1 MRVLYG
7 LMAGMFLAALDQ
19 TIVATALPRIA
30 GDLGGIDQI
39 TWIVTAY
46 MLSTTVSAALWGK
59 ISDLRGRRPVFL
71 TAIGIFIVG
80 SLLCG
85 VARDLP
91 QLIAARSVQGIGG
104 GGLVSLSFT
113 IMGDV
118 LSPRH
123 RGRYL
128 GWFSGTYAAGSIA
141 GPLLGG
147 LLVDHLSWRW
157 IFFINLPVG
166 LAAMAISATGLR
178 GVGGRRPARLDLAGA
193 VLLSTLVICLLLI
206 GVWGGDTYTWGS
218 PVIAGLGAAVLLSG
232 AVFVAVEQRVAEPIL
247 APRLLRD
254 RTLALSIVVAGVS
267 SVGFNAAIVY
277 LPLFLQTVRRASAT
291 ASGLPLAPLMAAM
304 AAGSILSGRQTS
316 KTGRYKILLLAGL
329 ATMIVGVAGLSR
341 LDAASS
347 TGVVAVWMTVLG
359 LGFGAAAPVIN
370 LCAQNAMPLADL
382 GAASSALM
390 TFRTLGGTLGIAGV
404 GTVVLT
410 RLRNGIAAIPGAG
423 PMNAKQLASSP
434 KLVASLSEPLHRTV
448 VGVLAHA
455 VTFGFTVCIPV
466 AVLALFLAGWV
477 PEKPLRSDTKA

>member
-71 TAIGIFIVG
+71 TAIGIFILG

-85 VARDLP
+85 MAANLP
-91 QLIAARSVQGIGG
+91 QLIAARAVQGIGG

-147 LLVDHLSWRW
+147 VLVDHFSWRW

-178 GVGGRRPARLDLAGA
+178 GVGGRRPARLD
-193 VLLSTLVICLLLI
+193 
-206 GVWGGDTYTWGS
+206 WGG
-218 PVIAGLGAAVLLSG
+218 
-232 AVFVAVEQRVAEPIL
+232 
-247 APRLLRD
+247 
-254 RTLALSIVVAGVS
+254 
-267 SVGFNAAIVY
+267 
-277 LPLFLQTVRRASAT
+277 
-291 ASGLPLAPLMAAM
+291 
-304 AAGSILSGRQTS
+304 
-316 KTGRYKILLLAGL
+316 
-329 ATMIVGVAGLSR
+329 
-341 LDAASS
+341 ASS
-347 TGVVAVWMTVLG
+347 G
-359 LGFGAAAPVIN
+359 
-370 LCAQNAMPLADL
+370 C
-382 GAASSALM
+382 
-390 TFRTLGGTLGIAGV
+390 GV
-404 GTVVLT
+404 GTPT
-410 RLRNGIAAIPGAG
+410 PGG
-423 PMNAKQLASSP
+423 PRSSP
-434 KLVASLSEPLHRTV
+434 P
-448 VGVLAHA
+448 
-455 VTFGFTVCIPV
+455 
-466 AVLALFLAGWV
+466 
-477 PEKPLRSDTKA
+477 

>member
-7 LMAGMFLAALDQ
+7 LMAGLFLAALDQ
-19 TIVATALPRIA
+19 TIVATALPRIV

-39 TWIVTAY
+39 TWIVTVY

-59 ISDLRGRRPVFL
+59 ISDLRGRRPTFL

-85 VARDLP
+85 VAANLP
-91 QLIAARSVQGIGG
+91 QLIVARAIQGIGG
-104 GGLVSLSFT
+104 GGLMSLSFT

-128 GWFSGTYAAGSIA
+128 GWFSGTFAAGSIA

-147 LLVDHLSWRW
+147 VLVDHLSWRW

-166 LAAMAISATGLR
+166 LAAMAISSSGLR
-178 GVGGRRPARLDLAGA
+178 GVGGRRPARLDFAGA
-193 VLLSTLVICLLLI
+193 LLLSTLVICLLLV
-206 GVWGGDTYTWGS
+206 GVWGGDSYRWAS
-218 PVIAGLGAAVLLSG
+218 PVIVGLGAAVLLSG
-232 AVFVAVEQRVAEPIL
+232 AVFVAVEKRVAEPIL

-254 RTLALSIVVAGVS
+254 RTLALSIVTAGVS
-267 SVGFNAAIVY
+267 SVAFNAAIVY

-291 ASGLPLAPLMAAM
+291 NSGLPLAPLMA
-304 AAGSILSGRQTS
+304 
-316 KTGRYKILLLAGL
+316 
-329 ATMIVGVAGLSR
+329 SR
-341 LDAASS
+341 LDATSS
-347 TGVVAVWMTVLG
+347 TGVVVIWMTVLG
-359 LGFGAAAPVIN
+359 LGFGTSAPVIN

-410 RLRNGIAAIPGAG
+410 RLRHSIAALPNAG
-423 PMNAKQLASSP
+423 GMNAKQLATSP
-434 KLVASLSEPLHRTV
+434 KLVASLTEPLHSQV
-448 VGVLAHA
+448 VHLLARA
-455 VTFGFTVCIPV
+455 ITLGFTVCIPV
-466 AVLALFLAGWV
+466 AVLALLFGAFV
-477 PEKPLRSDTKA
+477 PEKPLRAHTTAEVNEALSPISGSLG